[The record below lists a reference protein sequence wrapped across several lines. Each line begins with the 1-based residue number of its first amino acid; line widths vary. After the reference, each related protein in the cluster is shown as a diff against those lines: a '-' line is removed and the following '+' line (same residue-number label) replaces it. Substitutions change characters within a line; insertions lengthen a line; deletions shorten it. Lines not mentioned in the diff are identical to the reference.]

1 MSKYQTIRSSFPA
14 QGKLLWQL
22 PTKGGS
28 PILNSRTPMSKHTS
42 LFLAASFAAAAF
54 WFLLLLLY
62 SKLLLK
68 IFCFMLLHLSSHTSL
83 IIFTTPNP
91 APYFTAVGKIIFSR
105 DRSLAS
111 DLCVHKVFEDS
122 RMENLTWGSL
132 HTKIFFSKSQNKTN
146 LWPNEI
152 TPLIENL

>member
-1 MSKYQTIRSSFPA
+1 M
-14 QGKLLWQL
+14 QGELLWQL

-28 PILNSRTPMSKHTS
+28 PILNNRTPMSKHTS
-42 LFLAASFAAAAF
+42 LFLATFFAAAAAF

-62 SKLLLK
+62 SKLPLK
-68 IFCFMLLHLSSHTSL
+68 IFCFMLLHLSSHTLL

-91 APYFTAVGKIIFSR
+91 APYFTAVWKIIFSR
-105 DRSLAS
+105 DGTLTS
-111 DLCVHKVFEDS
+111 DLCVHKIFEDT

-132 HTKIFFSKSQNKTN
+132 HTKIFFSKSQNKTK

-152 TPLIENL
+152 APLIENL